1 MLDNCVSENDH
12 ILSLT
17 LLLINILYIIYVFDS
32 FAWMSLINVCMYNGS
47 LPVGLGLISHVH
59 LKVFESKGRCQ
70 KLLSGFFP
78 LRGYPPPPPPPTP
91 LTENHF
97 AKKPL
102 AERGVHPPPKRKIAE
117 NFPQKMG
124 QKGLK

>member
-1 MLDNCVSENDH
+1 MFN
-12 ILSLT
+12 
-17 LLLINILYIIYVFDS
+17 LYYTVFK
-32 FAWMSLINVCMYNGS
+32 G
-47 LPVGLGLISHVH
+47 GL
-59 LKVFESKGRCQ
+59 Q

-78 LRGYPPPPPPPTP
+78 LRGYPQHPPPTP

-102 AERGVHPPPKRKIAE
+102 AERGGTRKIAE